1 MEKTVS
7 THAKDISTND
17 LNKWLEAVTT
27 NRLNG
32 KEIGEKETKE
42 LQRLGNRAVS
52 LEVATRI
59 AMSLAE
65 HEVQNVASRLLQS
78 VDLIQQIMED
88 ELGIDEEKLNKAV
101 AKLNDKYEAYIKE
114 QQEKIKEAQKKE
126 VETDSN
132 EKVVSMKPKNEQ

>member
-1 MEKTVS
+1 MEKNIS
-7 THAKDISTND
+7 THAKDISTQD
-17 LNKWLEAVTT
+17 LNKWLEAITT

-42 LQRLGNRAVS
+42 LQRLGNRSVS
-52 LEVATRI
+52 LEVATSI
-59 AMSLAE
+59 ALSLVE

-88 ELGIDEEKLNKAV
+88 ELGVTEEQRQKAVDKLNK
-101 AKLNDKYEAYIKE
+101 KYEAYIKE

-132 EKVVSMKPKNEQ
+132 EKVVSLKPKNEQ

>member
-1 MEKTVS
+1 MEKIIS
-7 THAKDISTND
+7 THAKDISTQD
-17 LNKWLEAVTT
+17 LNKWLEVITT

-32 KEIGEKETKE
+32 KEIGEKEAKE
-42 LQRLGNRAVS
+42 LQRLGTRSVS
-52 LEVATRI
+52 LEVATSI
-59 AMSLAE
+59 AMSLVE

-88 ELGIDEEKLNKAV
+88 ELGVTEEQRQKAVDKLNK
-101 AKLNDKYEAYIKE
+101 KYEAYIKE